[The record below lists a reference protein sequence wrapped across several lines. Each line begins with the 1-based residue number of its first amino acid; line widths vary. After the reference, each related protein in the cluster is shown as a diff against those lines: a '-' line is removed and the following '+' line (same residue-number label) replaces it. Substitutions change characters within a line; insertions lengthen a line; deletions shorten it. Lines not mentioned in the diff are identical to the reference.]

1 MRSSSESDR
10 LAVRVMCAAA
20 AALTLVGCASGNGDD
35 AGMPDTLP
43 RTSTA
48 ARPGAFVGECG
59 SLTDGEVY
67 ERAGMSGLTPVS
79 RNGIKCRWE
88 ADGGARYVM
97 FTWYRGSP
105 IDRERSV
112 AQGIGHEVHDLDIAG
127 HRGFSSQNEGFC
139 EVAVATGADFVHW
152 LVRYGVGVTPS
163 DPCAA
168 PTALVDLTLKKA
180 K

>member
-1 MRSSSESDR
+1 MRSSSEAAHP
-10 LAVRVMCAAA
+10 AVRGACVAAA
-20 AALTLVGCASGNGDD
+20 VLTLVGCASGGGEDSGTTD
-35 AGMPDTLP
+35 LPP
-43 RTSTA
+43 RTSA
-48 ARPGAFVGECG
+48 AETGAFVGECG
-59 SLTDGEVY
+59 SLTDAEVY
-67 ERAGMSGLTPVS
+67 ERSGMSGLTPVS

-112 AQGIGHEVHDLDIAG
+112 AQGIGHEVHDLEIAG

-139 EVAVATGADFVHW
+139 EVALATGGDFVHW
-152 LVRYGVGVTPS
+152 LVRYGGGVTPS

-168 PTALVDLTLKKA
+168 PTALVEITVEKA
-180 K
+180 R